1 MNTKGF
7 PSRVFMVSFF
17 TFQICLCIFGCA
29 GSLLLHSGFICSESG
44 LLSSCGAGASHR
56 GGFSCWGA
64 QTLGAWASVVVAL
77 GLSCSA
83 ACGILL
89 GQGSNLCPPH
99 WQVDS

>member
-44 LLSSCGAGASHR
+44 LSSCGAGASHR

-64 QTLGAWASVVVAL
+64 QAL
-77 GLSCSA
+77 EHGLSC
-83 ACGILL
+83 CGT
-89 GQGSNLCPPH
+89 
-99 WQVDS
+99 WA